1 MRNGALS
8 LAIVSLVAALCSNG
22 CGAVSA
28 PAPSSAESITN
39 NQEAGVDEGGI
50 VKAAGEYLLVLRR
63 GRLFTVRVGDQDL
76 QPVSMIDV
84 EPPGSGEG
92 TWFDEMLVSDDTVVV
107 VGYSYRV
114 SATQLCVFGLDP
126 AGGLDRRGVFYL
138 RSNDYYSSRNY
149 ASRLVDG
156 QLLFYMPHAISGYEV
171 GPDGRVSI
179 SGDLPAYGAADGH
192 GADWGQLITSSEV
205 FIPSE
210 QPRQPTLH
218 TVVSC
223 DLRSPQLRCRARGVI
238 GGFGRTFYVSR
249 TAVYVWITDGIYG
262 GDDGRTPAA
271 VYRLPLDGSTPGALR
286 AWGAPI
292 DQFSFSEGDDGYLNV
307 LVRGQ
312 GGGDWMGNP
321 ERSSGG
327 LALARF
333 PIASFSSFVVPER
346 PLVLVPA
353 DPGSYTPL
361 PLDQGAGY
369 GFQNRFVGGAVLYA
383 AGEYGFFNGH
393 PSTRLYV
400 HPVTE
405 QGETTVLELG
415 HAVERIEALG
425 DDAVAIGEGEL
436 GLQFTSIAL
445 GPAPAAAATF
455 ALPGASQG
463 ETRSHGFYYREEA
476 DDQGIVGLPVR
487 FDGWRWSNLTRTSA
501 EVLFLDVEQL
511 RLSEIGALVA
521 HDDRVDDE
529 CRVSCVDWYGNSRP
543 IFYRGRIFALMGYEL
558 VEGVVRNQH
567 MLEIGRTHMIADL
580 RG

>member
-8 LAIVSLVAALCSNG
+8 LAIVTSIGVLFSNG
-22 CGAVSA
+22 CGAQA
-28 PAPSSAESITN
+28 PTPASAESITN

-50 VKAAGEYLLVLRR
+50 VKAAGEYLIVLRR

-76 QPVSMIDV
+76 RPVSMVDV
-84 EPPGSGEG
+84 EPPGSSQGS
-92 TWFDEMLVSDDTVVV
+92 WYDEMLVSDDRVVV

-114 SATQLCVFGLDP
+114 SATELRIFGIDP
-126 AGGLDRRGVFYL
+126 AGGLARRGTFYL

-156 QLLFYMPHAISGYEV
+156 QLLFYMPHSIGGYEV

-179 SGDLPAYGAADGH
+179 SGDLPAYGADEGERR
-192 GADWGQLITSSEV
+192 ADWQQLVTSSEV
-205 FIPSE
+205 FIPAE
-210 QPRQPTLH
+210 QPPRPTLH

-223 DLRSPQLRCRARGVI
+223 DLRAPQLRCRARGVI

-249 TAVYVWITDGIYG
+249 TAVYVWITDGSG
-262 GDDGRTPAA
+262 FDGRAAAA

-286 AWGAPI
+286 AWGAPT
-292 DQFSFSEGDDGYLNV
+292 DQFSFSEGDDGVLSV

-321 ERSSGG
+321 ERSTSGG
-327 LALARF
+327 VALARF
-333 PIASFSSFVVPER
+333 PLASFSTFALPER

-361 PLDQGAGY
+361 PLPQDAGY
-369 GFQNRFVGGAVLYA
+369 GFQNRFVGDRVLYA
-383 AGEYGFFNGH
+383 AGEYGFFNGRH
-393 PSTRLYV
+393 GTRLYV
-400 HPVTE
+400 HPLRE
-405 QGETTVLELG
+405 QGETTALELG

-425 DDAVAIGEGEL
+425 DDAVAIGDGPL

-445 GPAPAAAATF
+445 GQVPTVAGAF
-455 ALPGASQG
+455 ALRGASQG

-487 FDGWRWSNLTRTSA
+487 FGGWRWSSLTRTSA
-501 EVLFLDVEQL
+501 EVLFLDVEDL
-511 RLSEIGALVA
+511 RLSELGALVA
-521 HDDRVDDE
+521 HEDRVDDE

-543 IFYRGRIFALMGYEL
+543 VFYRGRIFALMGYEL
-558 VEGVVRNQH
+558 VEGVVRNQRI
-567 MLEIGRTHMIADL
+567 LEIGRTHMIADL